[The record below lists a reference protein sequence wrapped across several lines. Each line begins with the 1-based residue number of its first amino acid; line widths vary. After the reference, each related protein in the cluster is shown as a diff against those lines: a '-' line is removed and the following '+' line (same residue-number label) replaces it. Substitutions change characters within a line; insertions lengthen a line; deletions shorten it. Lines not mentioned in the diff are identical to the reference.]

1 MADIKLALI
10 KDSKIGDI
18 TDRLDFAVVS
28 GGANNTYQPFQAVSS
43 SASSIVY
50 NVQIPSESI
59 VISRE
64 VLQQST
70 VSFTVSV
77 SGVPATES
85 AFNYGLTDAFSAFP
99 LSSLYTTMTAT
110 INNTNVS
117 INLQDVLPSLLRMNN
132 SRELYRYNSF
142 TPSFPDQAYLNY
154 SDAVLN
160 GGASNNPLASW
171 GTQSQDVDLAPR
183 GSFPLDAC
191 EVQRYVNGLYVD
203 DSPISTSAATNT
215 FKIAITATLTEPLFL
230 SPFIFSDPEYNG
242 GGFAGINTISA
253 NFNIDSTCKR
263 FFSKAQNAT
272 GSLVASVA
280 LGGAFLAGQVPAFQN
295 TRLLLQFLSTQPS
308 DMVPSRVVS
317 PYHDFPRYLSL
328 SSNSAP
334 IAGWAGGYAAPSR
347 STITSQNIQLNQLPD
362 YFIINARIPMSNQT
376 IFDSNSFMTIR
387 SISVNL
393 NNQSGLLSSA
403 QAVDLW
409 KISIANGSTQSW
421 SEFSGRASAVR
432 NATGAGLIT
441 PTTGSLLILSPPKDL
456 SLPDYLT
463 SSSIGQ
469 FNFQFQLT
477 VENYY
482 ADAIAPEICVV
493 AVNSGVFVSQMGSSN
508 IYTGVITKQM
518 CLDAKE
524 GAEVPA
530 ISTSE
535 YKRMVGGNL
544 QNRVSSA
551 IGKMTQRLRGLKM
564 PKMPV
569 MPMMGSGETGGRLA
583 RHFR

>member
-28 GGANNTYQPFQAVSS
+28 GAANNTYNPFSAVSS

-70 VSFTVSV
+70 VSFTLAVSNV
-77 SGVPATES
+77 QPATL
-85 AFNYGLTDAFSAFP
+85 AFNYGLTDALAAFP
-99 LSSLYTTMTAT
+99 LSALYTTMTAT

-117 INLQDVLPSLLRMNN
+117 VNLQDVLPSLLRMNN
-132 SRELYRYNSF
+132 SRELYKYNSF

-154 SDAVLN
+154 RQSIA
-160 GGASNNPLASW
+160 ASNSPLASW

-183 GSFPLDAC
+183 GAFPLDKC
-191 EVQRYVNGLYVD
+191 EVQRYVNGVYTD
-203 DSPISTSAATNT
+203 NSPISTSAATNT
-215 FKIAITATLTEPLFL
+215 WKIAMTVTLTEPLFL
-230 SPFIFSDPEYNG
+230 SPFIFGSPEYNASG
-242 GGFAGINTISA
+242 MAGINTISA

-263 FFSKAQNAT
+263 FFSKSQDPT
-272 GSLVASVA
+272 GTLVSSVS
-280 LGGAFLAGQVPAFQN
+280 LGGQFLAGQVPAFQS

-328 SSNSAP
+328 STNSAP
-334 IAGWAGGYAAPSR
+334 IAAWAGGYAAPSR
-347 STITSQNIQLNQLPD
+347 TTISSQNIQLNQLPD
-362 YFIINARIPMSNQT
+362 YFIISARIPMSNQT
-376 IFDSNSFMTIR
+376 IFDTNSFLTIN

-409 KISIANGSTQSW
+409 KISAANGSTQSW
-421 SEFSGRASAVR
+421 SEFSGRASAVDT
-432 NATGAGLIT
+432 NSGAGVIV

-469 FNFQFQLT
+469 FNFQFQLG
-477 VENYY
+477 VSNYY
-482 ADAIAPEICVV
+482 SQAVAPEICVI

-524 GAEVPA
+524 QPEVPA
-530 ISTSE
+530 ISTCE
-535 YKRMVGGNL
+535 YKRMVGGNMG
-544 QNRVSSA
+544 NRVSSA
-551 IGKMTQRLRGLKM
+551 IGKMTQRFRKGM
-564 PKMPV
+564 AKMPV
-569 MPMMGSGETGGRLA
+569 MMGAGETGGRLA